1 MRRELRGV
9 GAAAVVAC
17 AFLGGRLSSS
27 GTASAATNAGHGSLI
42 EHDSL
47 VAKNEP
53 GTHNGGGQ
61 TIGYSFF
68 KSARDLP
75 FVFRKRALHPG
86 SGIGQHEQKEDEV
99 YYVLSGQGELTLDGE
114 KHLVGPGTALLT
126 RPGSTHSL
134 KQVGAE
140 DLVIIIT
147 YPTAPRKE
155 R

>member
-1 MRRELRGV
+1 MRRTLRGMS
-9 GAAAVVAC
+9 AAVMLTA
-17 AFLGGRLSSS
+17 AFLLGRLSSS
-27 GTASAATNAGHGSLI
+27 GSASAATSPGHGSLI

-47 VAKNEP
+47 VAKSEP

-86 SGIGQHEQKEDEV
+86 AGIGQHEQKEDEV

-114 KHLVGPGTALLT
+114 KHVISPGTAILT
-126 RPGSTHSL
+126 RTGSTHSL

-147 YPTAPRKE
+147 YPTAPGKE

>member
-1 MRRELRGV
+1 MRILHGFATIALA
-9 GAAAVVAC
+9 GATFFA
-17 AFLGGRLSSS
+17 GRLSSS
-27 GTASAATNAGHGSLI
+27 GVASAATSPGHGSLI

-61 TIGYSFF
+61 TTGYSFF
-68 KSARDLP
+68 TSARDLS

-86 SGIGQHEQKEDEV
+86 SGIGHHEQKEDEV

-114 KHLVGPGTALLT
+114 KHLIGPGTALLT
-126 RPGSTHSL
+126 RTGSTHSL

-147 YPTAPRKE
+147 YPTAPRNGP
-155 R
+155 